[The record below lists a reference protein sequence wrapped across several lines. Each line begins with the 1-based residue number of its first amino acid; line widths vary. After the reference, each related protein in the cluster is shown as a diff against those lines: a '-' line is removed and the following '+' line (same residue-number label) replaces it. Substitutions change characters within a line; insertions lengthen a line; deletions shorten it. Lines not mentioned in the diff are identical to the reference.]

1 MEVSVFE
8 RIRGSLLQKR
18 QYLTGWLR
26 ATPADK
32 KAARLGPAT
41 EQAVQTHLHVIETA
55 LEKTANQT
63 LGLCQVC
70 HEYVESSLLEMDY
83 TSCVCLDHLSG
94 EEKRRLE
101 AELEL
106 SQVVQRAL
114 LPQQVP
120 DIPGLELAVFSRPAQ
135 IVSGDYF
142 DFFRYRDGAFGLAI
156 ADVAGHGVSASLLMA
171 SLQTSL
177 RTLAPEHDSP
187 AEILQRLNRFFHH
200 NIHVTTFVTVFLA
213 RFDPAARNL
222 VYSNAGHNPPL
233 LVRAAAPLQESV
245 AWLSP
250 TAAAVGLVEEF
261 QEATE
266 TVPLDAGDVL
276 LLYTDGLT
284 EATNGQQQEF
294 GPERLAA
301 LARQHRQLPVKDFVH
316 SLRHTLHQYTGHES
330 VADDTTVI
338 AAKVVELA

>member
-8 RIRGSLLQKR
+8 RIRGSLLEKR

-26 ATPADK
+26 ATPTHK
-32 KAARLGPAT
+32 KAVRLGPAD
-41 EQAVQTHLHVIETA
+41 EQAVQAHLHVIDTA
-55 LEKTANQT
+55 LEKTAHQT

-70 HEYVESSLLEMDY
+70 HEYVDSSLLEMDY
-83 TSCVCLDHLSG
+83 TACVCLDHLSP

-106 SQVVQRAL
+106 SQVVQKAL

-120 DIPGLELAVFSRPAQ
+120 LIPGLELAVFSRPAQ

-142 DFFRYRDGAFGLAI
+142 DFFRYRDGAFGLVI

-177 RTLAPEHDSP
+177 RTLTPEHESP
-187 AEILQRLNRFFHH
+187 AEILQRLNRFFYH

-213 RFDPAARNL
+213 RFDPAARSL

-233 LVRAAAPLQESV
+233 LVRAAAPVQEPV
-245 AWLSP
+245 VWLGP
-250 TAAAVGLVEEF
+250 TAAAIGLVEEF
-261 QEATE
+261 RNATE
-266 TVPLDAGDVL
+266 TVSLNAGDVL

-294 GPERLAA
+294 GSERLAE
-301 LARQHRQLPVKDFVH
+301 LACRQRGLTVKDFVQT
-316 SLRHTLHQYTGHES
+316 LRHALHQYTGS
-330 VADDTTVI
+330 QSLSDDTTFI
-338 AAKVVELA
+338 AAKVVEFA

>member
-1 MEVSVFE
+1 MEVNVFE
-8 RIRGSLLQKR
+8 RIRGSLLEKR

-26 ATPADK
+26 ATPGNK
-32 KAARLGPAT
+32 KAVRLGPAG
-41 EQAVQTHLHVIETA
+41 EHAVQAHLHVIETA
-55 LEKTANQT
+55 LEKTTNQT

-70 HEYVESSLLEMDY
+70 QGYVEPSLLEMDY
-83 TSCVCLDHLSG
+83 ASCVCLDHLSG

-120 DIPGLELAVFSRPAQ
+120 VIPGLELAVFSRPAQ

-142 DFFRYRDGAFGLAI
+142 DFFRYRDGAYGLAI

-171 SLQTSL
+171 SLQSSL

-200 NIHVTTFVTVFLA
+200 NVHVTTFVTFFLA
-213 RFDPAARNL
+213 RFDPASRRL
-222 VYSNAGHNPPL
+222 VYSNAGHNPPM
-233 LVRAAAPLQESV
+233 LVRAAAPVQEPV
-245 AWLSP
+245 TWLSP
-250 TAAAVGLVEEF
+250 PAAAVGLVEEF
-261 QEATE
+261 RDATE
-266 TVPLDAGDVL
+266 TVCLNAGDVL

-301 LARQHRQLPVKDFVH
+301 LAWQQRELPVKDFVQT
-316 SLRHTLHQYTGHES
+316 LRHTLHHYTGNEAL
-330 VADDTTVI
+330 ADDTTVI
-338 AAKVVELA
+338 AAKAVEIA

>member
-8 RIRGSLLQKR
+8 RIRGSLLEKQ
-18 QYLTGWLR
+18 QYLSGWLR
-26 ATPADK
+26 ATPTRK
-32 KAARLGPAT
+32 KTVRLGSAG
-41 EQAVQTHLHVIETA
+41 EQAVQAHLHVIETA
-55 LEKTANQT
+55 LEKTADQT

-70 HEYVESSLLEMDY
+70 GGYVEPSLLEMDY
-83 TSCVCLDHLSG
+83 AACVCLDHLSG

-106 SQVVQRAL
+106 SQVVQKAL

-120 DIPGLELAVFSRPAQ
+120 VIPGLELAVFSRPAQ

-142 DFFRYRDGAFGLAI
+142 DFFRYCDGAFGLAI

-200 NIHVTTFVTVFLA
+200 NVHVTTFVTVFLA
-213 RFDPAARNL
+213 RFDPAARSL

-233 LVRAAAPLQESV
+233 LVRAAAPVQEPV
-245 AWLSP
+245 VWLSP
-250 TAAAVGLVEEF
+250 TAAAIGLVEEF
-261 QEATE
+261 RDATE
-266 TVPLDAGDVL
+266 TVPLNAGDVL

-284 EATNGQQQEF
+284 EAINGQQQEF
-294 GPERLAA
+294 GPERLAE
-301 LARQHRQLPVKDFVH
+301 LACRQIGLPVKDLVQT
-316 SLRHTLHQYTGHES
+316 LRHALHQYTGHES
-330 VADDTTVI
+330 LADDTTII
-338 AAKVVELA
+338 ATKVVEFA